1 MPFSPLAEKSPLP
14 EQNYSLIEESF
25 LYGYRDLTLEELS
38 SHLGLSPR
46 QTERLLRSQY
56 GKTFRQKKNEA
67 KMSAACLLLEEGKHS
82 ITDISLS
89 LGYSSVEH
97 FSAAFRRYF
106 GMSPR
111 DWKKSHRE
119 NKPSLS

>member
-1 MPFSPLAEKSPLP
+1 MLAVRNYESGGSKLPFSPLAEKSPLP

-56 GKTFRQKKNEA
+56 GKTFRQKKKRSKNVRRL
-67 KMSAACLLLEEGKHS
+67 SSFGGKE
-82 ITDISLS
+82 TQYNGYFPLS
-89 LGYSSVEH
+89 GIFLGG
-97 FSAAFRRYF
+97 AFFRSFPPVFRYV
-106 GMSPR
+106 SP
-111 DWKKSHRE
+111 
-119 NKPSLS
+119 